1 MCINLISKF
10 IGDSIMSKM
19 SGGEA
24 LVNSLVREGVEV
36 IFGLPG
42 VQMYGVV
49 SAIKENPAIKM
60 IVPRHEQATTYM
72 ADGYARASRGI
83 GVAMVVPGPGLYNAA
98 AGLSTAYSVSS
109 QVLMIAGQIPRATI
123 GKNLGGLHEVN
134 DQLETIK
141 PVTKFQKRIM
151 NLKDIPDSMAEVFS
165 ELRNGHPRPVEVEM
179 PPETMVEK
187 DEVELYEP
195 APQLR
200 VAASD
205 ESIETAAKLIIDA
218 KNPIIYAGTGVVRS
232 QAEEELIQLTE
243 ATNIPVINSAGSK
256 GVISDDHKHSLGS
269 SLSGKGPIKDLV
281 ESSDLIIVLGSR
293 FALRNPAGDGC
304 QIIHLDI
311 DPEETKIL
319 EGRIQKSVTSVNGDA
334 KLSIKKLTD
343 KIKSMG
349 GTSLNSPGEIVAKI
363 REQITSGDQITE
375 PQNSILDSLRA
386 GMPKETITV
395 WDMTQMGYYSRA
407 FWKTYY
413 TSTYIDSGYS
423 GNLGYAY
430 PTALGAKVAKPDTP
444 VVSISGDGGFM
455 YNVQELSTAVK
466 YGINTVAV
474 VFNDNHYGN
483 VRRDLEE
490 DWTGDY
496 GTEFVNPNFVQMAE
510 SFGALGIKVTDP
522 NKVGDAIAEAIAAE
536 RPALIDV
543 DMIDTA
549 KLPRPFVGK
558 AAWAIPHEDLLP

>member
-1 MCINLISKF
+1 MGINLISKF

-319 EGRIQKSVTSVNGDA
+319 EGRIQKAVTSVNGDA
-334 KLSIKKLTD
+334 KLSIQKLTD

-349 GTSLNSPGEIVAKI
+349 GTSLNSPGEMVAKI
-363 REQITSGDQITE
+363 REQVTSGDQITE

>member
-1 MCINLISKF
+1 
-10 IGDSIMSKM
+10 MSKM

-281 ESSDLIIVLGSR
+281 ESSDLIVVLGSR

-334 KLSIKKLTD
+334 KLSIQKLTD

>member
-1 MCINLISKF
+1 MGINLISKF

-334 KLSIKKLTD
+334 KLSIQKLTD

-349 GTSLNSPGEIVAKI
+349 GTSLNSPGEMVAKI
-363 REQITSGDQITE
+363 REQVTSGDQITE

>member
-334 KLSIKKLTD
+334 KLSIQKLTD

-349 GTSLNSPGEIVAKI
+349 GTSLNSPGEMVAKI
-363 REQITSGDQITE
+363 REQVTSGDQITE

>member
-1 MCINLISKF
+1 
-10 IGDSIMSKM
+10 MSKM

-24 LVNSLVREGVEV
+24 LVNSLVREGVDV

-141 PVTKFQKRIM
+141 PVTKFQKRVLNI
-151 NLKDIPDSMAEVFS
+151 KDIPDSMAEVFS

-195 APQLR
+195 APQIR

-205 ESIETAAKLIIDA
+205 EEMETAAKLIINA

-232 QAEEELIQLTE
+232 QAEEELIHLTE
-243 ATNIPVINSAGSK
+243 TTNIPVINSAGSK
-256 GVISDDHKHSLGS
+256 GVISDEHKHSLGS
-269 SLSGKGPIKDLV
+269 SLSGIGPIKELV
-281 ESSDLIIVLGSR
+281 ENSDLIVVLGSR
-293 FALRNPAGDGC
+293 FALRNPAGDNC
-304 QIIHLDI
+304 KIIHLDI
-311 DPEETKIL
+311 DPNETTIL
-319 EGRIQKSVTSVNGDA
+319 EGRIQKSVTSVHGDA
-334 KLSIKKLTD
+334 KLSIQKLTD
-343 KIKSMG
+343 KIKSLG
-349 GTSLNSPGEIVAKI
+349 GTSIDSPSEMVARI
-363 REQITSGDQITE
+363 RQQITSGDQITE
-375 PQNSILDSLRA
+375 PQNTILQSLRD

-430 PTALGAKVAKPDTP
+430 PTALGAKVAKPDVP

-496 GTEFVNPNFVQMAE
+496 GTEFVNPNFVKMAE

-522 NKVGDAIAEAIAAE
+522 NKVGDAISEAIAAE

-558 AAWAIPHEDLLP
+558 APWAIPHEDLLP

>member
-1 MCINLISKF
+1 
-10 IGDSIMSKM
+10 MSKM

-243 ATNIPVINSAGSK
+243 STNIPVINSAGSK

-334 KLSIKKLTD
+334 KLSIQKLTD

-349 GTSLNSPGEIVAKI
+349 GTSLNSPGEMAAKI
-363 REQITSGDQITE
+363 REQVTSGDQITE

-430 PTALGAKVAKPDTP
+430 PTALGAKVAKPDVP

>member
-1 MCINLISKF
+1 MGINLISKF

-243 ATNIPVINSAGSK
+243 STNIPVINSAGSK

-319 EGRIQKSVTSVNGDA
+319 EGRIQKAVTSVNGDA
-334 KLSIKKLTD
+334 KLSIQKLTD

-349 GTSLNSPGEIVAKI
+349 GTSLNSPGEMVAKI
-363 REQITSGDQITE
+363 REQVTSGDQITE

>member
-1 MCINLISKF
+1 MGINLISKF

-334 KLSIKKLTD
+334 KLSIQKLTD

>member
-1 MCINLISKF
+1 
-10 IGDSIMSKM
+10 MSKM

-243 ATNIPVINSAGSK
+243 STNIPVINSAGSK

-334 KLSIKKLTD
+334 KLSIQKLTD

-349 GTSLNSPGEIVAKI
+349 GTSLNSPGEMVAKI
-363 REQITSGDQITE
+363 REQVTSGDQITE

-430 PTALGAKVAKPDTP
+430 PTALGAKVAKPDVP

>member
-1 MCINLISKF
+1 
-10 IGDSIMSKM
+10 
-19 SGGEA
+19 
-24 LVNSLVREGVEV
+24 
-36 IFGLPG
+36 
-42 VQMYGVV
+42 
-49 SAIKENPAIKM
+49 
-60 IVPRHEQATTYM
+60 
-72 ADGYARASRGI
+72 
-83 GVAMVVPGPGLYNAA
+83 
-98 AGLSTAYSVSS
+98 
-109 QVLMIAGQIPRATI
+109 
-123 GKNLGGLHEVN
+123 
-134 DQLETIK
+134 
-141 PVTKFQKRIM
+141 
-151 NLKDIPDSMAEVFS
+151 
-165 ELRNGHPRPVEVEM
+165 
-179 PPETMVEK
+179 
-187 DEVELYEP
+187 
-195 APQLR
+195 
-200 VAASD
+200 
-205 ESIETAAKLIIDA
+205 
-218 KNPIIYAGTGVVRS
+218 
-232 QAEEELIQLTE
+232 
-243 ATNIPVINSAGSK
+243 
-256 GVISDDHKHSLGS
+256 
-269 SLSGKGPIKDLV
+269 
-281 ESSDLIIVLGSR
+281 
-293 FALRNPAGDGC
+293 
-304 QIIHLDI
+304 
-311 DPEETKIL
+311 
-319 EGRIQKSVTSVNGDA
+319 
-334 KLSIKKLTD
+334 
-343 KIKSMG
+343 MG

-430 PTALGAKVAKPDTP
+430 PTALGAKVAKPEVP